1 MSEEKIEH
9 SGIVESIEG
18 NIAHVRIERLSACA
32 GCHAKGL
39 CSIDRK
45 KQIIDVACSPNI
57 HVGQAVTI
65 TGRLSSGM
73 NAVMLAFL
81 VPLLILLAILIV
93 SIHFF
98 SLSQISA
105 AMISLIGVAVY
116 YIVLYLF
123 RNRLERS
130 FSFHL
135 KQS

>member
-1 MSEEKIEH
+1 
-9 SGIVESIEG
+9 
-18 NIAHVRIERLSACA
+18 
-32 GCHAKGL
+32 
-39 CSIDRK
+39 
-45 KQIIDVACSPNI
+45 
-57 HVGQAVTI
+57 
-65 TGRLSSGM
+65 
-73 NAVMLAFL
+73 MLAFL

-130 FSFHL
+130 FAFHL